1 MPFVFIGK
9 TQTVDGGD
17 GAIQFQGST
26 TTLSGNQS
34 FRTDE
39 TSVIVNNKHLSLTG
53 AVGEL
58 ETPATLYFY
67 SGVEGGDNIQVDGNG
82 LQINS
87 STSAYLNGSTIG
99 EISAQ
104 EVGLSGSNSV
114 ALHSDSGLVQLS
126 ASSGTQITGSLGVD
140 GTTTLGT
147 TNLGTTSVQGN
158 LSVESGQAYAVMYGT
173 TIENSGSVSVNLNNG
188 TSQIFFVNATNV
200 TMSNPTN
207 GQDGGVYNFIF
218 KQDVTGSRALTFGSK
233 YLFPGG
239 TLPTLTEAANAV
251 DVVSCIY
258 TGDVD
263 GGSLLC
269 SAVNNF
275 SSSA

>member
-1 MPFVFIGK
+1 MAYKQGAE
-9 TQTVDGGD
+9 VDGVG
-17 GAIQFQGST
+17 GAGAVQHVST
-26 TTLSGNQS
+26 GTTLSGSQNFKVS
-34 FRTDE
+34 E
-39 TSVIVNNKHLSLTG
+39 SSVAVENKHLSLTG
-53 AVGEL
+53 AVGEF

-82 LQINS
+82 FQINS
-87 STSAYLNGSTIG
+87 STSAYLNGSTIA
-99 EISAQ
+99 EMAAESI
-104 EVGLSGSNSV
+104 GLSGSSSI
-114 ALHSDSGLVQLS
+114 ALHSELGSVQLS
-126 ASSGTQITGSLGVD
+126 ASSGTQITGTLGVD
-140 GTTTLGT
+140 GATT
-147 TNLGTTSVQGN
+147 LGTTSVQGN

-263 GGSLLC
+263 GGALLC

>member
-1 MPFVFIGK
+1 MAYKQGAE
-9 TQTVDGGD
+9 VDGVG
-17 GAIQFQGST
+17 GAGAVQYIQAGTTVTGSQDVKA
-26 TTLSGNQS
+26 L
-34 FRTDE
+34 E
-39 TSVIVNNKHLSLTG
+39 TSVIINNKHLSLTG
-53 AVGEL
+53 AVGEF
-58 ETPATLYFY
+58 ETPATLYLY
-67 SGVEGGDNIQVDGNG
+67 SGVEGGNNIQADANQ
-82 LQINS
+82 LQINAAAA
-87 STSAYLNGSTIG
+87 AYLNGSTIA
-99 EISAQ
+99 ELAAES
-104 EVGLSGSNSV
+104 VGLSGSASI
-114 ALHSDSGLVQLS
+114 ALHSELGSVQLS

-218 KQDVTGSRALTFGSK
+218 KQDETGSRALTFGSK

>member
-1 MPFVFIGK
+1 MAYKQGAE
-9 TQTVDGGD
+9 VDGVG
-17 GAIQFQGST
+17 GAGAVQHVST
-26 TTLSGNQS
+26 GTTLSGSQNFKVS
-34 FRTDE
+34 E
-39 TSVIVNNKHLSLTG
+39 SSVAIENKHLSLTG
-53 AVGEL
+53 AVGEF

-82 LQINS
+82 FQINS

-114 ALHSDSGLVQLS
+114 ALHSELGLVQLS

-147 TNLGTTSVQGN
+147 TNLGTTSVQGS

-188 TSQIFFVNATNV
+188 TSQIFFVNTTNV

-218 KQDVTGSRALTFGSK
+218 KQDATGSRALTFGSK

-258 TGDVD
+258 TADVD
-263 GGSLLC
+263 GGALLC

>member
-1 MPFVFIGK
+1 MAYKQGAE
-9 TQTVDGGD
+9 VDGVG
-17 GAIQFQGST
+17 GAGAVQHVST
-26 TTLSGNQS
+26 GTTLSGSQNFKVS
-34 FRTDE
+34 E
-39 TSVIVNNKHLSLTG
+39 SSVAVENKHLSLTG
-53 AVGEL
+53 AVGEF

-82 LQINS
+82 FQINS
-87 STSAYLNGSTIG
+87 STSAYLNGSTIA
-99 EISAQ
+99 EMAAESI
-104 EVGLSGSNSV
+104 GLSGSSSI
-114 ALHSDSGLVQLS
+114 ALHSELGSVQLS
-126 ASSGTQITGSLGVD
+126 ASSGVQVTGSLGVD

-173 TIENSGSVSVNLNNG
+173 TIESAGAVSVNLNNG

-218 KQDVTGSRALTFGSK
+218 KQDATGSRALTFGSK

-239 TLPTLTEAANAV
+239 TLPTLTETANAV

-263 GGSLLC
+263 GGALLC

>member
-34 FRTDE
+34 FRTNE
-39 TSVIVNNKHLSLTG
+39 TSVIVNNKHLSLSG
-53 AVGEL
+53 IVGEF

-82 LQINS
+82 FQINS

-126 ASSGTQITGSLGVD
+126 ASSGVQVTGSLKVVGKL
-140 GTTTLGT
+140 TTTSGRIQ
-147 TNLGTTSVQGN
+147 NYRAAETTSITVETTDHILGVKPTTAGGEVTVN
-158 LSVESGQAYAVMYGT
+158 LPAAADAGEGYVLLIKDVEGGAGT
-173 TIENSGSVSVNLNNG
+173 NNIVVDASGSQTIDGSATFTIG
-188 TSQIFFVNATNV
+188 TNYA
-200 TMSNPTN
+200 
-207 GQDGGVYNFIF
+207 
-218 KQDVTGSRALTFGSK
+218 
-233 YLFPGG
+233 
-239 TLPTLTEAANAV
+239 AANFF
-251 DVVSCIY
+251 
-258 TGDVD
+258 TD
-263 GGSLLC
+263 GSNWF
-269 SAVNNF
+269 VY
-275 SSSA
+275 